1 MPLPSLQRR
10 QLLALGAASAAA
22 TLASPA
28 AQAQQPHKTQ
38 ARIVIAGAGAG
49 GLAAASPLAEL
60 LQGARITLVEG
71 RRGKF

>member
-28 AQAQQPHKTQ
+28 AQAQQPH
-38 ARIVIAGAGAG
+38 
-49 GLAAASPLAEL
+49 
-60 LQGARITLVEG
+60 
-71 RRGKF
+71 

>member
-38 ARIVIAGAGAG
+38 ARIVIAGAGAA
-49 GLAAASPLAEL
+49 GLAAASTNHSRQSAISIAQPA
-60 LQGARITLVEG
+60 ITD
-71 RRGKF
+71 RS